1 MLQMTEADAD
11 FDSSEAEMESEDS
24 VVSLANDAR
33 LVEAA
38 RHGDTDAFGKLVQRY
53 ERRVM
58 KVIRRF
64 MADQDTAQDLAQNA
78 FLKAFDRLEQFDPS
92 RRFGPW
98 LFRIA
103 VNTTYDHLRKLNARD
118 AGLCSAK
125 LVRIAFRIPKQ
136 QTLAA
141 TWICRRKFRQY
152 WKMFPK
158 PIAQFW
164 CCETLKGF
172 QLQKWRQSLNAVRQ
186 QFAGDWRRLVACSK
200 TRGNVDNEA
209 LKKNNLGSFVE

>member
-11 FDSSEAEMESEDS
+11 FDSSEAEMGSEDS

-64 MADQDTAQDLAQNA
+64 MSDQDIAQDLAQDA
-78 FLKAFDRLEQFDPS
+78 FLKAFDRLDQFDPS

-103 VNTTYDHLRKLNARD
+103 VNTTYDYLRKIKRKGRWALFSE
-118 AGLCSAK
+118 AGED
-125 LVRIAFRIPKQ
+125 RIPDPEAADPRGDMDLSQ
-136 QTLAA
+136 EVQAVLEDVPETYRTVLVLRDLEGFSTSEVAAVTERSEATIRWRLAEA
-141 TWICRRKFRQY
+141 RRMFKDAWERRQRS
-152 WKMFPK
+152 
-158 PIAQFW
+158 I
-164 CCETLKGF
+164 EEE
-172 QLQKWRQSLNAVRQ
+172 QLN
-186 QFAGDWRRLVACSK
+186 
-200 TRGNVDNEA
+200 
-209 LKKNNLGSFVE
+209 

>member
-11 FDSSEAEMESEDS
+11 FDSSEAGMESEDS
-24 VVSLANDAR
+24 VMSLANDAR

-64 MADQDTAQDLAQNA
+64 MSDQDIAQDLAQDA
-78 FLKAFDRLEQFDPS
+78 FLKAFDRLDQFDPS

-103 VNTTYDHLRKLNARD
+103 VNTTYDHLRKIKRKGRWALFSE
-118 AGLCSAK
+118 AGED
-125 LVRIAFRIPKQ
+125 RIPDPEAADPRGDMDLSQ
-136 QTLAA
+136 EVQAVLDDVPETYRTVLVLRDLEGFSTSEVAAVTERSEATIRWRLAEA
-141 TWICRRKFRQY
+141 RR
-152 WKMFPK
+152 MFK
-158 PIAQFW
+158 DAWERRERSI
-164 CCETLKGF
+164 EEE
-172 QLQKWRQSLNAVRQ
+172 QLN
-186 QFAGDWRRLVACSK
+186 
-200 TRGNVDNEA
+200 
-209 LKKNNLGSFVE
+209 

>member
-24 VVSLANDAR
+24 VVSLSNDAR

-64 MADQDTAQDLAQNA
+64 MSDQDIAQDLAQDA

-103 VNTTYDHLRKLNARD
+103 VNTTYDYLRKIKRKGRWALFSE
-118 AGLCSAK
+118 AGED
-125 LVRIAFRIPKQ
+125 RIPDPEAADPRGEMDLSQ
-136 QTLAA
+136 EVQAVLEDVPETYRTVLVLRDLEGFSTSEVAAVTERSEATIRWRLAEA
-141 TWICRRKFRQY
+141 RRMFKDAWERRQRS
-152 WKMFPK
+152 
-158 PIAQFW
+158 I
-164 CCETLKGF
+164 EEE
-172 QLQKWRQSLNAVRQ
+172 QL
-186 QFAGDWRRLVACSK
+186 G
-200 TRGNVDNEA
+200 
-209 LKKNNLGSFVE
+209 